1 MKKLSN
7 NILKF
12 SASVGLFFILFLL
25 KIDIV
30 SAQNA
35 VPLTVAPARQQFVVN
50 PGQTEY
56 FNIKFINQSNTSLYG
71 NLKIVDFI
79 VQDNDGNPTLIDSTQ
94 GISSRFSGASWINLP
109 SEKASIPAA
118 GVLTLQ
124 LKIQVPEDA
133 RPGGRY
139 IAISFEPTGAL
150 PAYSGG
156 EEEGVLGTSQR
167 IVGLVYV
174 RVSGP
179 ITESAFIEKFQAPSF
194 VQFGPIKTSFSI
206 LNKGDYHITPK
217 GQITLTDSL
226 GTRVDSKLLDNK
238 NIFPD
243 VSRSYEQNLGSKW
256 LIGRYKIDLTASYGD
271 SGRVL
276 NHTAYV
282 WAFPWSLALVI
293 ALAIVITILLAV
305 IISNKFTK
313 KQKRLEEALS
323 EEKEELEKLKEAY
336 QDKIS
341 GLIKPQSESTEEEKK

>member
-1 MKKLSN
+1 MKKLPN
-7 NILKF
+7 MFKF
-12 SASVGLFFILFLL
+12 FASMSVASILFVF

-56 FNIKFINQSNTSLYG
+56 FNIKFINQGNTALYG

-79 VQDNDGNPTLIDSTQ
+79 VQDDEGNPTLIDRAQ
-94 GISSRFSGASWINLP
+94 EVSSRFSGASWISLL
-109 SEKASIPAA
+109 SDKASIPA
-118 GVLTLQ
+118 GGIFTLQ
-124 LKIQVPEDA
+124 LKMQVPEDA

-156 EEEGVLGTSQR
+156 EEEGVLGISQR

-179 ITESAFIEKFQAPSF
+179 ITENAFIEKFETPSF
-194 VQFGPIKTSFSI
+194 VQFGPIRTTFSI
-206 LNKGDYHITPK
+206 LNKGDYHIIPK
-217 GQITLTDSL
+217 GQVTLTDPL
-226 GTRVDSKLLDNK
+226 GTRVDSKLLDSK

-243 VSRSYEQNLGSKW
+243 VSRDYEQSLGGKW

-293 ALAIVITILLAV
+293 VFAIVIIILLV
-305 IISNKFTK
+305 IIISNKFTK
-313 KQKRLEEALS
+313 KEKMLEDALS
-323 EEKEELEKLKEAY
+323 EEKEELEKLKEALK
-336 QDKIS
+336 DKIS
-341 GLIKPQSESTEEEKK
+341 ET